1 MSNKIKYGLKNVYY
15 AKATIA
21 ADGSATYTTP
31 VRIPGAVNLTLD
43 AAGDTN
49 TFYADDIAYW
59 EGTANN
65 GYTGS
70 LEIARVPEDFEKDVF
85 GMIEDGTGGLIED
98 AGAPTVHFALLFE
111 FQGDESAT
119 RHCMYNCTATRAS
132 VAGATKGESIEPQT
146 ETLNL
151 TARTI
156 YNAKLTKDIVKM
168 KAASTHSAYAAWF
181 TSVYQP
187 TA

>member
-1 MSNKIKYGLKNVYY
+1 MNKIKYGLRNVYY
-15 AKATIA
+15 AAATIA

-31 VRIPGAVNLTLD
+31 KRIPGAVNLTLD
-43 AAGDTN
+43 AEGDTS

-59 EGTANN
+59 EGVANN
-65 GYTGS
+65 GYSGS
-70 LEIARVPEDFEKDVF
+70 LEIARVPEDFETDIL

-119 RHCMYNCTATRAS
+119 RHCMYNCTASRPS
-132 VAGATKGESIEPQT
+132 VAGATKAESIEPQT

-156 YNAKLTKDIVKM
+156 WNEKIQKDIVKM
-168 KAASTHSAYAAWF
+168 KAASTHAAYATWF
-181 TSVYQP
+181 TTVYQP
-187 TA
+187 A